1 MIQVENLKKTF
12 GTKEVLK
19 DISFEVEK
27 GTTTIVMGPSGTGKS
42 TVIKHIIG
50 LLMPSSGKIIVDGSD
65 ITIASYQELIQIR
78 HKIGFL
84 FQSGA
89 LFDSMNIEGNIAF
102 PLKEHTK
109 ISKKEIRKKVEEK
122 LEMVGMKPSEIM
134 HLMPSEISGGMQ
146 KRVGLARSIAMD
158 PKIIL
163 YDEPTSGLDPISS
176 DLISKL
182 INKLRDELGATSVVI
197 SHDILEC
204 FKVADQMVMLRDG
217 FIYEQGKTEIFKNSS
232 DPYIKSFIEGI
243 S

>member
-1 MIQVENLKKTF
+1 VH
-12 GTKEVLK
+12 
-19 DISFEVEK
+19 SH
-27 GTTTIVMGPSGTGKS
+27 
-42 TVIKHIIG
+42 IKHIIG

-204 FKVADQMVMLRDG
+204 FNYCRQQVCN
-217 FIYEQGKTEIFKNSS
+217 YN
-232 DPYIKSFIEGI
+232 
-243 S
+243 